1 MEVIVII
8 TNFVTISKISIMEN
22 ENKYSME
29 RLAAILQE
37 KGIRP
42 SAQRIAVLSW
52 IAGSGKHPSAEE
64 IYIGLSE
71 VFSTLS
77 RTTVYNSLKILVDK
91 KLLRELE
98 VESGC
103 LRYDMLLEPHG
114 HFVCRGCGRIFDMPM
129 PAGVGGVAA
138 PQFQIDAVEVTF
150 RGLCPVCINNN
161 TSTNINTKQ

>member
-1 MEVIVII
+1 
-8 TNFVTISKISIMEN
+8 MEN
-22 ENKYSME
+22 ENKYTME
-29 RLAAILQE
+29 RLASMLQE

-52 IAGSGKHPSAEE
+52 IAASGKHPSAEE
-64 IYIGLSE
+64 IYSGLSE
-71 VFSTLS
+71 VFTTLS

-103 LRYDMLLEPHG
+103 LRYDILLEPHG
-114 HFVCRGCGRIFDMPM
+114 HFVCRRCGRIFDMPM
-129 PAGVGGVAA
+129 PEGMQAVPA

-150 RGLCPVCINNN
+150 RGLCPACSNNN